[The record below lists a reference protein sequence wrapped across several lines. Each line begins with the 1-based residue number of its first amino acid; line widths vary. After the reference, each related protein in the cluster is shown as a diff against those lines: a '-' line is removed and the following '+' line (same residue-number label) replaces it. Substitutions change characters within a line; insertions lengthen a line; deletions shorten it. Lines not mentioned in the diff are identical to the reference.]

1 MNTRLGRRE
10 ILLGGMS
17 LAVLVASG
25 ARARAEAAL
34 RGNFV
39 QGTLIRGKTDPGAK
53 VSLDGR
59 ALNLSKSGNFA
70 CGFAYDRTEAATLR
84 VTVPGGEA
92 ESKTFDITKREYQIQ
107 KINGLP
113 EGMVEPPA
121 SVMKRIE
128 SDNKLIGAA
137 RARDTDEEWFADDFA
152 WPVKG
157 PLTGFYGSQRIL
169 NGVPKRPHFGVDI
182 AAGEG
187 TQIHAPLNAIV
198 AMAEKDMYFTGGTA
212 ILDHGHGVSTS
223 YLHMSR
229 LDIKVGDRL
238 SKGDP
243 VGAIGHTGRAT
254 GPHLCWRLNW
264 FLERLDAALVVP
276 PMT

>member
-1 MNTRLGRRE
+1 MITRLGRRE

-17 LAVLVASG
+17 LAVLLASG
-25 ARARAEAAL
+25 SRARAEAAL

-53 VSLDGR
+53 VFLDGR
-59 ALNLSKSGNFA
+59 ALNLSKNGNFA
-70 CGFAYDRTEAATLR
+70 FGFAYDRTGAATLR
-84 VTVPGGEA
+84 VTVPGGET

-152 WPVKG
+152 WPRREVGHEQPKG
-157 PLTGFYGSQRIL
+157 ETPVASAS
-169 NGVPKRPHFGVDI
+169 PKSLRDSNATLMAP
-182 AAGEG
+182 AASLK
-187 TQIHAPLNAIV
+187 P
-198 AMAEKDMYFTGGTA
+198 KKP
-212 ILDHGHGVSTS
+212 
-223 YLHMSR
+223 R
-229 LDIKVGDRL
+229 R
-238 SKGDP
+238 
-243 VGAIGHTGRAT
+243 
-254 GPHLCWRLNW
+254 
-264 FLERLDAALVVP
+264 
-276 PMT
+276 